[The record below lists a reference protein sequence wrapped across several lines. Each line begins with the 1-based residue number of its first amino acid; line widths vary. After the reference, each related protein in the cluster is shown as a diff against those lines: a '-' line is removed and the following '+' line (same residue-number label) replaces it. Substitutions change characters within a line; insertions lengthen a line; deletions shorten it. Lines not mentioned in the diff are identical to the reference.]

1 MDTEMKM
8 SERFDKAEADLLK
21 GEFAKD
27 DNINAQFDQAVENIK
42 AVWWEVDVERL
53 QSLAEPLLQVISD
66 RTQGETLEDFNH
78 KLPF

>member
-1 MDTEMKM
+1 MNIW
-8 SERFDKAEADLLK
+8 EAVGDALQ
-21 GEFAKD
+21 GEHAKD

-66 RTQGETLEDFNH
+66 KRQGETLDKFQER
-78 KLPF
+78 LPF